1 MWIVAA
7 VVTMLCF
14 GINNMIFKATSGT
27 GISKIH
33 MQFFF
38 YLTAFLIMFGYGIVE
53 GFESFNGLTVVL
65 GGIIGILNA
74 NGNIQMSKAFEKGP
88 ASLTSPLIS
97 TNTVIPILSAAL
109 IFHEH
114 ITLIQWLGIIVM
126 LASAAVIQ
134 YVPGNGGV
142 KIDYKPWMFHVLLSI
157 GSFGVLG
164 VLMKTS
170 SQLNID
176 SINTLVCMYAGG
188 ATYLIINSLITKE
201 KWQPTELKLGAIIGC
216 FSVVGYSSYFFALN
230 TGVASIVFPI
240 VSLSC
245 LVVVLGSCWLYKE
258 RLKMYQVIGVFS
270 ALVGIVITKIYEAC
284 EL

>member
-1 MWIVAA
+1 MWLIAA

-14 GINNMIFKATSGT
+14 GINNFIFKATSGS
-27 GISKIH
+27 GLSKVH

-38 YLTAFLIMFGYGIVE
+38 NLTAFLIMLGFGLIE
-53 GFESFNGLTVVL
+53 GFAAFNALTIFL
-65 GGIIGILNA
+65 GAIIGILNA

-88 ASLTSPLIS
+88 GSITSPLIS
-97 TNTVIPILSAAL
+97 TNTIIPILSAAL

-134 YVPGNGGV
+134 YTPGKGGV
-142 KIDYKPWMFHVLLSI
+142 KIDYKPWMFHILLSI

-170 SQLNID
+170 SQLHID
-176 SINTLVCMYAGG
+176 SVNTLVCMYAGG
-188 ATYLIINSLITKE
+188 AGYLIINSLLTKE
-201 KWQPTELKLGAIIGC
+201 NWQPNELKFGLVIGC
-216 FSVVGYSSYFFALN
+216 ISTVGYSSYFFALN

-245 LVVVLGSCWLYKE
+245 LVVVIGSCWMYKE
-258 RLKMYQVIGVFS
+258 RLKMYQVVGVIT
-270 ALVGIVITKIYEAC
+270 ALLGIVLTKI
-284 EL
+284 

>member
-1 MWIVAA
+1 MWIIAA

-14 GINNMIFKATSGT
+14 GINNTIFKVTSGK
-27 GISKIH
+27 GLSKVH

-38 YLTAFLIMFGYGIVE
+38 YLVAFLLMLGYGIVV
-53 GFESFNGLTVVL
+53 GFATFNGITIVL
-65 GGIIGILNA
+65 GAIIGILNA

-97 TNTVIPILSAAL
+97 MNTVIPILSAAL

-114 ITLIQWLGIIVM
+114 ITLIQWVGIIIM

-134 YVPGNGGV
+134 YVPGSGIRV
-142 KIDYKPWMFHVLLSI
+142 DYKPWMYRVLLSI

-170 SQLNID
+170 SHLHID
-176 SINTLVCMYAGG
+176 SINTLVSMYGGG
-188 ATYLIINSLITKE
+188 AAYLILNSFIMKE
-201 KWQPTELKLGAIIGC
+201 KWQPTELKFGTIIG
-216 FSVVGYSSYFFALN
+216 FISVIGYSSYFFALE

-245 LVVVLGSCWLYKE
+245 LVVVLSSCWVYKE
-258 RLKMYQVIGVFS
+258 RLKRYQVIGVIS
-270 ALVGIVITKIYEAC
+270 ALVGIVLTKI
-284 EL
+284 